1 MYRESLFAGEEQ
13 EGQHVEVWYGR
24 RREGRAPEGR
34 GRVMC
39 GRKCVI
45 EVGARLGNTVIEVL
59 VKGYG

>member
-1 MYRESLFAGEEQ
+1 MLRCGTGGGGKGEHRKE
-13 EGQHVEVWYGR
+13 
-24 RREGRAPEGR
+24 R